1 MNKESSRS
9 HSIFT
14 LMIEQKEVKDDG
26 LCNLRM
32 CQFHLIDL
40 AGSERQKRTGAEGER
55 LKEAS
60 NINLSL
66 TNLGTV
72 INILSEGKQEH
83 IPYRNSKI
91 TFLLRDSLGGN
102 SKTVIVAN
110 VSPSS
115 LNINESISTL
125 NFAKRAKL
133 IKNKAIIN

>member
-1 MNKESSRS
+1 M
-9 HSIFT
+9 
-14 LMIEQKEVKDDG
+14 
-26 LCNLRM
+26 
-32 CQFHLIDL
+32 
-40 AGSERQKRTGAEGER
+40 
-55 LKEAS
+55 
-60 NINLSL
+60 
-66 TNLGTV
+66 

-133 IKNKAIIN
+133 IKNKAIINEDTTGTVSLLRQEISRLKKRLTFF